1 MTEGDDPL
9 VCGCGAHSAVFVRG
23 SKKKKVRDKWQVLA
37 VQTQG
42 HKPRPVTTAYT
53 KQKALERV
61 EAVCAASSQPKSASN
76 VTQPAHTQL
85 STCHLRQQTAV
96 NYDDSARVASKPAG
110 PGRGHTGKR
119 PADALE
125 QAVTALKK
133 PRASAEELRDA
144 LGKLT
149 EQYKLLQRWYTKAA
163 TERNQ
168 AYALLSWNQAAVGW
182 AG

>member
-61 EAVCAASSQPKSASN
+61 EAVCAASSIASIGFSM
-76 VTQPAHTQL
+76 L
-85 STCHLRQQTAV
+85 F
-96 NYDDSARVASKPAG
+96 
-110 PGRGHTGKR
+110 
-119 PADALE
+119 
-125 QAVTALKK
+125 
-133 PRASAEELRDA
+133 
-144 LGKLT
+144 
-149 EQYKLLQRWYTKAA
+149 
-163 TERNQ
+163 
-168 AYALLSWNQAAVGW
+168 
-182 AG
+182 